1 MAQDVAA
8 GGKAWELREQIAADV
23 ATMGQRN
30 AEVYVNDARYAYQ
43 VRLVQ
48 VDVREAL
55 AFQTANS
62 SLVAKDAM
70 HLNLAPRVPKS

>member
-1 MAQDVAA
+1 MS
-8 GGKAWELREQIAADV
+8 KAWELREQLAADV

-43 VRLVQ
+43 TRLVQ

-55 AFQTANS
+55 AFQTANAS
-62 SLVAKDAM
+62 RTALEAAQ
-70 HLNLAPRVPKS
+70 LNLANVTPRSA